1 MAKKSSGSLLSSYR
15 KKRRSNKSILIALA
29 ALLVLIGLVLIV
41 LWATGVLGDGGGISL
56 FSTKTPT
63 PTMTF
68 TPTPVTP
75 TNTATITSTPTE
87 TPTITPTPT
96 LDGPFDYIVQAD
108 DFTCYDVAVKFEV
121 SLDMLLYVNGIGLGE
136 PCIIREGQVIKVPP
150 SWQEMPTSTPVPTDL
165 APGTIIDYYVESGAN
180 WITITR
186 FFRSTIPQ
194 IIAETNRYRTANR
207 ITPLLSE
214 TSLLNVGDLLKIP
227 VNIATPIPSAT
238 PTRTSTPNP

>member
-15 KKRRSNKSILIALA
+15 KKRRNNKSILIALA
-29 ALLVLIGLVLIV
+29 ALLVLVGLVLIV
-41 LWATGVLGDGGGISL
+41 LWATGVIGDGGGISL

-87 TPTITPTPT
+87 TPTITPTAT

-108 DFTCYDVAVKFEV
+108 DFTCYDVAVKFDVE
-121 SLDMLLYVNGIGLGE
+121 LDMLLYVNGIGLGE

-150 SWQEMPTSTPVPTDL
+150 KWQEMPTSTPVPTDL
-165 APGTIIDYYVESGAN
+165 APGTIIDYYVEPGA
-180 WITITR
+180 TLKSVAQ

-207 ITPLLSE
+207 ITPLLTES
-214 TSLLNVGDLLKIP
+214 TMLNIGDLLRVP
-227 VNIATPIPSAT
+227 VNIATPIPSST